1 MDISSLC
8 KREIVSVRANASIRE
23 AAEAMRFHHVGA
35 LVVTDPE
42 EPGRAVGFVTD
53 RNLVV
58 DILATGLPV
67 EGQTIGSLCS
77 TNLVG
82 IASTATVQEAAQ
94 AMRRAGV
101 RRLLVVRP
109 GGTLVGLVS
118 ADDLFEEI
126 AGELEALAG
135 ALRSSI
141 SRETV
146 RTTPDGTAFEV
157 PRAIYLPGHEP

>member
-8 KREIVSVRANASIRE
+8 KREIVSVGANASVRE
-23 AAEAMRFHHVGA
+23 AAEAMRYHHVGA

-42 EPGRAVGFVTD
+42 EPGRAVGFLTD

-58 DILATGLPV
+58 DVLATGLPV
-67 EGQTIGSLCS
+67 EGLTVGALCS

-82 IASTATVQEAAQ
+82 VPATATVQEAVQ

-101 RRLLVVRP
+101 RRLLVVQP

-126 AGELEALAG
+126 ASELENLAG

-146 RTTPDGTAFEV
+146 RTNPGGPAFEV
-157 PRAIYLPGHEP
+157 PRDIYLPGHEP